1 MNTLKFKAEMLENYV
16 KKQMKVPTDIA
27 NSQLQKRQTF
37 GSKNV
42 HQEIFSH
49 LTKPFIYTHFWFIYQ
64 KYIYLYPNR
73 TIKQ

>member
-1 MNTLKFKAEMLENYV
+1 
-16 KKQMKVPTDIA
+16 MKVPTDIA

-49 LTKPFIYTHFWFIYQ
+49 LTNPFIYIYIFGLSTRST
-64 KYIYLYPNR
+64 YIFTQIEL
-73 TIKQ
+73 